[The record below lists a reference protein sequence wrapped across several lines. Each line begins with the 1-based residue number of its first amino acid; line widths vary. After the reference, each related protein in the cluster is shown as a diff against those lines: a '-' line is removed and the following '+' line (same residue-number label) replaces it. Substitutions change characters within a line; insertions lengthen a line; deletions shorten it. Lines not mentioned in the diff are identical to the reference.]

1 VYKSI
6 KTSIDLIK
14 NRHKTGSPQGKVGPE
29 MDQRGVHRGR
39 NYQNRRDTNMTPCEN
54 LIKLVVGMEAFIIVF
69 ATHFRMC

>member
-1 VYKSI
+1 
-6 KTSIDLIK
+6 
-14 NRHKTGSPQGKVGPE
+14 

-39 NYQNRRDTNMTPCEN
+39 NNENRRDTKMTRREN